1 MKRRSPEDWS
11 TLAPP
16 ILQALRGY
24 LLGDLGERTARR
36 AAPHP
41 HRPPFVVA
49 CPWLLRDLRGC
60 LFRGSRSDIEY
71 EYDDEDDDDSEE
83 KPLVAAGRLRWVL
96 CGCPFHLYD
105 LRVQPIRVNSRL
117 FAVRIL
123 QPT

>member
-1 MKRRSPEDWS
+1 M
-11 TLAPP
+11 
-16 ILQALRGY
+16 
-24 LLGDLGERTARR
+24 
-36 AAPHP
+36 
-41 HRPPFVVA
+41 
-49 CPWLLRDLRGC
+49 DLRETG
-60 LFRGSRSDIEY
+60 LKPLNGFRLKAGLRREGSSAQTSPSEY
-71 EYDDEDDDDSEE
+71 PASPRLRRTGEDDDDSEE